1 MKFCK
6 SGGGKIYFNIAN
18 CGNLH
23 VRAIFISLLSRL
35 CYNFGKVF
43 YSIGCLFDLSIME
56 LYMECE
62 ISLPGSEINP
72 QSILKI

>member
-43 YSIGCLFDLSIME
+43 YSIGCLFDLSME
-56 LYMECE
+56 LYMEYE
-62 ISLPGSEINP
+62 IPGSEINP
-72 QSILKI
+72 ESISKI

>member
-43 YSIGCLFDLSIME
+43 YSIGCLFDLSME

-62 ISLPGSEINP
+62 IPGSEINP
-72 QSILKI
+72 ESISKI